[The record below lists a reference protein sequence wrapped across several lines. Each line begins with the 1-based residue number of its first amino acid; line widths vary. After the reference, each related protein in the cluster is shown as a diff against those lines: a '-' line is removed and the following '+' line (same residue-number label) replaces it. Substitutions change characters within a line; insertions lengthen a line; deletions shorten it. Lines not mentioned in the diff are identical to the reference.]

1 LTRKKRSREL
11 HCDIAG
17 EEICA
22 TLKQRFTIQF
32 GAPPKHFVECNQE
45 YCQYLGENKP
55 PCPLNLDL
63 FQAELS
69 EMKARKMEESA
80 GL

>member
-1 LTRKKRSREL
+1 MTRKKRSKKL
-11 HCDIAG
+11 FCDIAG

-32 GAPPKHFVECNQE
+32 GAIPKYFVECNQE
-45 YCQYLGENKP
+45 DCQYRGENKP

-69 EMKARKMEESA
+69 AMKKKKMEEST
-80 GL
+80 GS

>member
-1 LTRKKRSREL
+1 MTRKKRSKEL
-11 HCDIAG
+11 FCDIAG
-17 EEICA
+17 EEIRA
-22 TLKQRFTIQF
+22 TLKQKFTIQF
-32 GAPPKHFVECNQE
+32 GAAPQYFVECNQE

-55 PCPLNLDL
+55 PCPLNLEL

-69 EMKARKMEESA
+69 VMKNANREEST